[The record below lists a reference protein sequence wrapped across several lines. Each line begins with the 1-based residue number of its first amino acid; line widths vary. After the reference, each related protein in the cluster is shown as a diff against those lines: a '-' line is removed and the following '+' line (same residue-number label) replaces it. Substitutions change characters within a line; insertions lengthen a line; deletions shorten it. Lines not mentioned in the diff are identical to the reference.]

1 MAKYKQVFQ
10 RDVVD
15 PETGEVVTIDSTKVF
30 TEKIQDDDFYMVFID
45 YISPLFG
52 LKPEGAKSLL
62 TWMCQ
67 HAQFNTGYVSITTND
82 RKRLTKELNI
92 TNSSISN
99 YLTVLKKVK
108 LISGEN
114 GSYMINPQIF
124 WKGSREVRGNLLK
137 NKTLRIT
144 FGLETDEDNQDK
156 NK

>member
-1 MAKYKQVFQ
+1 
-10 RDVVD
+10 
-15 PETGEVVTIDSTKVF
+15 
-30 TEKIQDDDFYMVFID
+30 
-45 YISPLFG
+45 
-52 LKPEGAKSLL
+52 
-62 TWMCQ
+62 MCQ

-82 RKRLTKELNI
+82 RKILTKELNI

-144 FGLETDEDNQDK
+144 FGIESDEDKQDE